1 MTLEESRKQVKIID
15 KKIEQFAQYLQRKNN
30 LDHIQFLKVRLG
42 MQVLAINIEKSIVVY
57 GLAIIFHTFFYT
69 LLTHLSYFLI
79 RRHAHGTHANSSL
92 LCHIQNIIFFI
103 IFPYLIIKLDINY
116 FVLLSMALV
125 GLIITILYAPAATKK
140 QPIPRRLVKRK
151 KILSIF
157 LYCTIVVISLVTK
170 EPVNKLILFG
180 VILESLTL
188 LPIFFP
194 KEDIN
199 HGKHF

>member
-1 MTLEESRKQVKIID
+1 MTPEESSKQVKIID

-30 LDHIQFLKVRLG
+30 LDHIQFLKIRLG

-116 FVLLSMALV
+116 FVLFIY
-125 GLIITILYAPAATKK
+125 G
-140 QPIPRRLVKRK
+140 
-151 KILSIF
+151 
-157 LYCTIVVISLVTK
+157 ISR
-170 EPVNKLILFG
+170 
-180 VILESLTL
+180 
-188 LPIFFP
+188 
-194 KEDIN
+194 IN
-199 HGKHF
+199 YYDFIRTCSN